1 MAKMNN
7 KLMMTPKD
15 KKLLTGL
22 LCFLIAVG
30 FLQFL
35 IFPNWNEK
43 EKLKKEAKNLQNEIN
58 TMQQTIDEMNNEA
71 KSLNA
76 MKTRLKELQ
85 TIFNVTGNVEDI
97 DDQLTQLALT
107 IGIDAQ
113 SINLTHI
120 SSPLITHKSSK
131 EEKQTEKPVIQYKII
146 QQLSSPNYSLLN
158 LYMKELEDFE
168 NVQLNQASFNY
179 VQDEEKTFWS
189 VSVVLTYY
197 ERQE

>member
-1 MAKMNN
+1 MAKKSN
-7 KLMMTPKD
+7 KIMMTPKD

-35 IFPNWNEK
+35 IVPDWNEK
-43 EKLKKEAKNLQNEIN
+43 EKLKKEAKNLQIEIN

-85 TIFNVTGNVEDI
+85 KIFNVTGNVEDI

-107 IGIDAQ
+107 LGIDAQ
-113 SINLTHI
+113 SINLTQI
-120 SSPLITHKSSK
+120 SSC
-131 EEKQTEKPVIQYKII
+131 
-146 QQLSSPNYSLLN
+146 LL
-158 LYMKELEDFE
+158 YTSD
-168 NVQLNQASFNY
+168 AA
-179 VQDEEKTFWS
+179 DEEFA
-189 VSVVLTYY
+189 V
-197 ERQE
+197 